1 MCVCVEGRG
10 WTGGH
15 GAAAGP
21 KHRQRSL
28 LLRQGQRVSVVI
40 CVGGVCVCVCV
51 GEKGGEEGMD
61 RWTRCSSWTKAP
73 SAVTTST
80 TGTTGQCGNLC
91 WWCVCVCV
99 CWGEGG
105 EEGMDRWTRCSSWT
119 KTPSAVTTSTTGTT
133 GQCGSLCWWCVGGEG
148 MDRWTEVDTVDQLDC
163 NERHS
168 FHARVGRFSPF
179 LYLRSVAI
187 AVILFWLQ
195 LVVLVSP
202 CFLGSRISRDYRFP
216 PAPLFLCSERKPS
229 SLTTGSS
236 KLQFGDRQTRV
247 KTVHYSEDRNSRCD
261 AT

>member
-1 MCVCVEGRG
+1 MTCHLILCLSQKTM
-10 WTGGH
+10 WTLSFFSGG
-15 GAAAGP
+15 GG
-21 KHRQRSL
+21 
-28 LLRQGQRVSVVI
+28 SVTNDI
-40 CVGGVCVCVCV
+40 
-51 GEKGGEEGMD
+51 
-61 RWTRCSSWTKAP
+61 
-73 SAVTTST
+73 
-80 TGTTGQCGNLC
+80 
-91 WWCVCVCV
+91 
-99 CWGEGG
+99 
-105 EEGMDRWTRCSSWT
+105 
-119 KTPSAVTTSTTGTT
+119 
-133 GQCGSLCWWCVGGEG
+133 
-148 MDRWTEVDTVDQLDC
+148 
-163 NERHS
+163 S

-179 LYLRSVAI
+179 FLYLRSVALLYLWSVAI